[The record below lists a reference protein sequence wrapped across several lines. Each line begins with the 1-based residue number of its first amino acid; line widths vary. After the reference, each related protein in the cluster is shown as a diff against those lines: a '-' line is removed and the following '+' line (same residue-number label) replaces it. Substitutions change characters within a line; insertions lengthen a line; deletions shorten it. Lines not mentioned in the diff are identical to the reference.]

1 MERPARVGSRAVGGK
16 ERPVSSTVVVGYDG
30 RAGGDAALDEAI
42 RISRDLGCRVVCV
55 FAYEPPARAGGE
67 VADLREKLREMGA
80 ELEVSAHERLSEA
93 GVDHELVLIDSRPG
107 PGIAQV
113 AEERDAR
120 MIIVGGAGEAPLK
133 GALLGATPH
142 KLLNLTDRPVLVV
155 RSAD

>member
-1 MERPARVGSRAVGGK
+1 MSG
-16 ERPVSSTVVVGYDG
+16 TLVVGYDG
-30 RAGGDAALDEAI
+30 RDGGEAALDEAI
-42 RISRDLGCRVVCV
+42 RMGRELDCRLVLV
-55 FAYEPPARAGGE
+55 FAYEPAARAGGE
-67 VADLREKLREMGA
+67 VADLRATLKEMGA
-80 ELEVSAHERLSEA
+80 ELEVSAHQRLAEA
-93 GVDHELVLIDSRPG
+93 GIEHELVLIDSRPA

-155 RSAD
+155 RSAE

>member
-1 MERPARVGSRAVGGK
+1 MSG
-16 ERPVSSTVVVGYDG
+16 TLVVGYDG
-30 RAGGDAALDEAI
+30 RDGGEAALDEAI
-42 RISRDLGCRVVCV
+42 GMARELDCGLVLV

-67 VADLREKLREMGA
+67 VADLREILKEMGT
-80 ELEVSAHERLSEA
+80 ELEIAAHEKLADR
-93 GVDHELVLIDSRPG
+93 GIDHELVLIDSRPG
-107 PGIAQV
+107 PGLAQV

-155 RSAD
+155 RSPE